1 MDLPFI
7 LAVLSGT
14 VAAAVVSG
22 VSDFAFGWV
31 ALSVWA
37 WALEPRLLSPMIV
50 FGSLVSQLVALG
62 AVRRSL
68 EWRRLLPFLI
78 PGVIGVPIGA
88 VLLGRIDLQWFRG
101 VTGVLL
107 IVYGTGM
114 LLAREL
120 PPPRLGGPLG
130 GRLADGVVG
139 LIGGIMGG
147 LAGLSGSVPVLWCT
161 LRRWDK
167 DVQRAV
173 FQSFNLVMHVVT
185 MVSYAWRGILT
196 VEVGWIFALMLPAIL
211 LPAWLGARAYHRI
224 SEAAFRT
231 LVLSLLLLSGCVLVG
246 SVVL

>member
-14 VAAAVVSG
+14 VAAAFVSG
-22 VSDFAFGWV
+22 FAFGMI

-37 WALEPRLLSPMIV
+37 WALDPRLLSPMIV
-50 FGSLVSQLVALG
+50 FGSLISQLVALG

-68 EWRRLLPFLI
+68 DWRRLLPFLI

-88 VLLGRIDLQWFRG
+88 VLLGIIDLQWFRG

-120 PPPRLGGPLG
+120 PAPGLG
-130 GRLADGVVG
+130 RWADGVVG
-139 LIGGIMGG
+139 LVGGIMGG

-161 LRRWDK
+161 VRRWDK

-185 MVSYAWRGILT
+185 MLSYAWRGILT
-196 VEVGWIFALMLPAIL
+196 VEVGWIFALMLPALL

-231 LVLSLLLLSGCVLVG
+231 LVLGLLLLSGCVLVG